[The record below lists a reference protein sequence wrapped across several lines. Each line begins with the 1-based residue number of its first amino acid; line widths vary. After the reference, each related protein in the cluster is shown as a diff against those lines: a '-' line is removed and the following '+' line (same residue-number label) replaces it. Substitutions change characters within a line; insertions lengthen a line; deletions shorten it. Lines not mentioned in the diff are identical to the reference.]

1 MKYSKCKHKIN
12 LHGSIKYFY
21 IVLFLGKQRNSIILN
36 IYLRII
42 LGKGVHFLWVDF
54 SGLFA
59 HCALSAWRLGG
70 PDRQMNKAPLAL
82 GTVNSRS
89 DCDCDVNVDVF
100 LIFSAGSSQQ
110 NVTRPNADGVADV
123 QCGRDGG
130 SDASSTSS
138 SL

>member
-21 IVLFLGKQRNSIILN
+21 IALFLGKQRNSMILN

-42 LGKGVHFLWVDF
+42 LEKVFTFYGWT
-54 SGLFA
+54 SGLCA